1 MSNEGQDK
9 QSFLQR
15 IRSKYRLVIV
25 NEDTFE
31 ERSSFRLSRL
41 SVFTFFGLFFLI
53 VVTLTVLVMAYT
65 PIRESIPGYTSNDVR
80 SLGMQNDER
89 LGVMEDELSADERYL
104 ENIRKILAGE
114 DAPDSAI
121 IANNATQNYDTV
133 KLSNSETDA
142 AFRANIEKEDQY
154 SVNEGSAS
162 GRSVDMAS
170 IFFFTPLR
178 GKISQ
183 SFNADTEHFGVDIV
197 ANRNEPIKTT
207 LDGTVIFAEWTTDNG
222 YVMYIQ
228 HAHNLVSVYKHNSK
242 LMKKVGDRV
251 KAGDSI
257 GIIGDTGES
266 SEGPHLHF
274 ELWQDGKPIDP
285 QSLMVFR

>member
-1 MSNEGQDK
+1 MKSEGQDK

-25 NEDTFE
+25 NEETFE
-31 ERSSFRLSRL
+31 ERASFRLSRL
-41 SVFTFFGLFFLI
+41 SVFTFFGLFFI
-53 VVTLTVLVMAYT
+53 VVVTGTALVMAYT
-65 PIRESIPGYTSNDVR
+65 PVRESIPGYSSDDVR
-80 SLGMQNDER
+80 KLGLKNDAR
-89 LGVMEDELSADERYL
+89 LAGIEAELTTEERYL

-114 DAPDSAI
+114 DAPDSAMLSQGT
-121 IANNATQNYDTV
+121 TQNYDSV
-133 KLSNSETDA
+133 KLSNSA
-142 AFRANIEKEDQY
+142 ADSSFRASLEQEDQY
-154 SVNEGSAS
+154 SVSEGS
-162 GRSVDMAS
+162 GNRSVDMAS
-170 IFFFTPLR
+170 VFFFTPLR

-183 SFNADTEHFGVDIV
+183 SFDADKEHFGIDIV
-197 ANRNEPIKTT
+197 ASRNEPIKTT

-251 KAGDSI
+251 KAGDSV
-257 GIIGDTGES
+257 GIIGDTGET

-285 QSLMVFR
+285 QLLMVFR